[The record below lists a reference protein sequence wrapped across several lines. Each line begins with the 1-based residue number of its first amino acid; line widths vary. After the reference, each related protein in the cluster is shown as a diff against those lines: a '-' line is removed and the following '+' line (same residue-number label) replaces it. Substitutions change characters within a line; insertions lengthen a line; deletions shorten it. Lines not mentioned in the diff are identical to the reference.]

1 MSVNAKQIIEVLI
14 NHGQVQL
21 SKHNIDVITQK
32 VLNLKPLNIVLVGR
46 NRQFSIADLNRTI
59 FMVKGLKLETI
70 ALWNDWSVP
79 TRSRPRLKKVLDSQY
94 ARRAVSLV

>member
-1 MSVNAKQIIEVLI
+1 MSGQKEIVSKMSINAKHIIEVLI

-46 NRQFSIADLNRTI
+46 NRQCSIADLNRTI

-70 ALWNDWSVP
+70 AL
-79 TRSRPRLKKVLDSQY
+79 
-94 ARRAVSLV
+94 

>member
-1 MSVNAKQIIEVLI
+1 MSGQKEIVSKMSINAKHIIEVLI

-32 VLNLKPLNIVLVGR
+32 VLNLKPLNIVGR
-46 NRQFSIADLNRTI
+46 NRQCSIADLNRTI

-70 ALWNDWSVP
+70 AL
-79 TRSRPRLKKVLDSQY
+79 
-94 ARRAVSLV
+94 

>member
-46 NRQFSIADLNRTI
+46 NRQCSIADLNRTI
-59 FMVKGLKLETI
+59 FHGKGPQAGDHSLMKRLECP
-70 ALWNDWSVP
+70 D
-79 TRSRPRLKKVLDSQY
+79 
-94 ARRAVSLV
+94 

>member
-32 VLNLKPLNIVLVGR
+32 VLNLKPLNIVRR
-46 NRQFSIADLNRTI
+46 NRQCSIADLNRTI

-70 ALWNDWSVP
+70 AL
-79 TRSRPRLKKVLDSQY
+79 
-94 ARRAVSLV
+94 

>member
-32 VLNLKPLNIVLVGR
+32 VLNVKPLNILLVGQD
-46 NRQFSIADLNRTI
+46 RQCISDLNRAI
-59 FMVKGLKLETI
+59 FMVKDLKLETI
-70 ALWNDWSVP
+70 AL
-79 TRSRPRLKKVLDSQY
+79 
-94 ARRAVSLV
+94 

>member
-21 SKHNIDVITQK
+21 SKHNIEVITQK
-32 VLNLKPLNIVLVGR
+32 VLNVKPMNILLVGLD
-46 NRQFSIADLNRTI
+46 RQCSISDLNRTI

-70 ALWNDWSVP
+70 AL
-79 TRSRPRLKKVLDSQY
+79 
-94 ARRAVSLV
+94 

>member
-32 VLNLKPLNIVLVGR
+32 VLNVKPMNILLVGLDR
-46 NRQFSIADLNRTI
+46 PCSISDLNRTI

-70 ALWNDWSVP
+70 AL
-79 TRSRPRLKKVLDSQY
+79 
-94 ARRAVSLV
+94 

>member
-1 MSVNAKQIIEVLI
+1 MSGQKEIVSKMSINAKHIIEVLV

-32 VLNLKPLNIVLVGR
+32 VLNLKPLNIVGR
-46 NRQFSIADLNRTI
+46 NCQCSIADLNRTI

-70 ALWNDWSVP
+70 AL
-79 TRSRPRLKKVLDSQY
+79 
-94 ARRAVSLV
+94 

>member
-32 VLNLKPLNIVLVGR
+32 VLNIKPLNIVLVGR
-46 NRQFSIADLNRTI
+46 DRQCSISDLNRTI

-70 ALWNDWSVP
+70 AL
-79 TRSRPRLKKVLDSQY
+79 
-94 ARRAVSLV
+94 

>member
-21 SKHNIDVITQK
+21 SKHNIEVITQK
-32 VLNLKPLNIVLVGR
+32 VLNVKPLNILLVGLD
-46 NRQFSIADLNRTI
+46 QCSISDLNRTI

-70 ALWNDWSVP
+70 AL
-79 TRSRPRLKKVLDSQY
+79 
-94 ARRAVSLV
+94 

>member
-46 NRQFSIADLNRTI
+46 DRQCSISDLNRTI

-70 ALWNDWSVP
+70 AL
-79 TRSRPRLKKVLDSQY
+79 
-94 ARRAVSLV
+94 

>member
-32 VLNLKPLNIVLVGR
+32 VLNIKPLNVVLVGR
-46 NRQFSIADLNRTI
+46 DRQCSIQDLNLLI
-59 FMVKGLKLETI
+59 FPWQKAAMNFFLLPH
-70 ALWNDWSVP
+70 S
-79 TRSRPRLKKVLDSQY
+79 SQWEN
-94 ARRAVSLV
+94 LT

>member
-32 VLNLKPLNIVLVGR
+32 VLNIKPLNIVLVGR
-46 NRQFSIADLNRTI
+46 DRQSSISDLIRIVNS
-59 FMVKGLKLETI
+59 VAKGLKLETI
-70 ALWNDWSVP
+70 AL
-79 TRSRPRLKKVLDSQY
+79 
-94 ARRAVSLV
+94 

>member
-1 MSVNAKQIIEVLI
+1 MPVNAKQIIEVLI

-46 NRQFSIADLNRTI
+46 NRQCSIADLN
-59 FMVKGLKLETI
+59 
-70 ALWNDWSVP
+70 
-79 TRSRPRLKKVLDSQY
+79 
-94 ARRAVSLV
+94 

>member
-32 VLNLKPLNIVLVGR
+32 VLNLKPLNIVGR
-46 NRQFSIADLNRTI
+46 NRQCSIADLNRTI

-70 ALWNDWSVP
+70 AL
-79 TRSRPRLKKVLDSQY
+79 
-94 ARRAVSLV
+94 

>member
-21 SKHNIDVITQK
+21 SKHNIEVITQK
-32 VLNLKPLNIVLVGR
+32 VLNVNPLNILLVGLD
-46 NRQFSIADLNRTI
+46 RQCSISDLNRTI

-70 ALWNDWSVP
+70 AL
-79 TRSRPRLKKVLDSQY
+79 
-94 ARRAVSLV
+94 

>member
-21 SKHNIDVITQK
+21 SKHNTQK
-32 VLNLKPLNIVLVGR
+32 VLNVKPMNILSVGLD
-46 NRQFSIADLNRTI
+46 RQCSISDLNRTI

-70 ALWNDWSVP
+70 AL
-79 TRSRPRLKKVLDSQY
+79 
-94 ARRAVSLV
+94 

>member
-46 NRQFSIADLNRTI
+46 NRQFFN
-59 FMVKGLKLETI
+59 
-70 ALWNDWSVP
+70 
-79 TRSRPRLKKVLDSQY
+79 SRP
-94 ARRAVSLV
+94 

>member
-21 SKHNIDVITQK
+21 SKHNIEVITQK
-32 VLNLKPLNIVLVGR
+32 VLNVKPLNILLVGLD
-46 NRQFSIADLNRTI
+46 RQCSISDLNRTI

-70 ALWNDWSVP
+70 AL
-79 TRSRPRLKKVLDSQY
+79 
-94 ARRAVSLV
+94 

>member
-1 MSVNAKQIIEVLI
+1 MSKRSVNAKQIIEVLI

-70 ALWNDWSVP
+70 AL
-79 TRSRPRLKKVLDSQY
+79 
-94 ARRAVSLV
+94 

>member
-1 MSVNAKQIIEVLI
+1 MSINAKQIIEVLI

-32 VLNLKPLNIVLVGR
+32 VLNLKPLNIVGR
-46 NRQFSIADLNRTI
+46 NRQCSIADLNRTI

-70 ALWNDWSVP
+70 AL
-79 TRSRPRLKKVLDSQY
+79 
-94 ARRAVSLV
+94 